1 MRYKRKERQIENT
14 VNEIS
19 SGIMRIKRL
28 NFLTSDKS
36 KNMEDK
42 KGFYTLS
49 EQDVIILEEVTEE
62 VTDKTIVK
70 IKNDYEPNTCDIRT
84 IEQVQQRFSAN
95 FEFRVSGV

>member
-1 MRYKRKERQIENT
+1 
-14 VNEIS
+14 
-19 SGIMRIKRL
+19 
-28 NFLTSDKS
+28 
-36 KNMEDK
+36 MEDK
-42 KGFYTLS
+42 TGFYTLS

-84 IEQVQQRFSAN
+84 IEQVQQRLSAN